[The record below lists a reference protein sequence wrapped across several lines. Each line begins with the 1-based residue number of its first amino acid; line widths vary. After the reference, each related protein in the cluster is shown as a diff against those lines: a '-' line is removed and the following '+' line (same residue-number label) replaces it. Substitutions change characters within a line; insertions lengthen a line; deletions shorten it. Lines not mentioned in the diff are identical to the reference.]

1 MSWTISY
8 RKEDGI
14 VFIKTT
20 GIHTPADIR
29 LLVQEALAEAAK
41 HKATRYL
48 VDDREMTPDFRALDI
63 YQLPRIFLDLGAPRE
78 SLLATVISAH
88 STKKEDYKFYQDV
101 ADNFGGVS
109 VKIFEE
115 SIDAALL
122 WLQRNP

>member
-1 MSWTISY
+1 MSWTISH

-20 GIHTPADIR
+20 GVHSPADVR
-29 LLVQEALAEAAK
+29 MLAQEALAEAMK

-48 VDDREMTPDFRALDI
+48 VDDREMTPDFRTLDI
-63 YQLPRIFLDLGAPRE
+63 YQLPRIFLDLGVPRE
-78 SLLATVISAH
+78 SRIATVISEH
-88 STKKEDYKFYQDV
+88 SPKKEDFKFYETV

-115 SIDAALL
+115 SFEAAIA
-122 WLQRNP
+122 WLQRNS